1 MLGMP
6 PFRAFVLLLLG
17 GATAFP
23 GAAATEPSLAPQV
36 ATVFPHGGRLGSTFE
51 VAIGGANLDGA
62 SRLEFASPGIES
74 RILSAGP
81 RRITAQ
87 VTIAPRAETGSH
99 EFRLFTPSGT
109 ALGMFDV
116 GVLPEIN
123 ETEPN
128 DRPSLAQTISY
139 PVLINGTA
147 DAEDADFFRFQ
158 ANAGQTLAFDIA
170 AARNGS
176 PLDPVLAVLDEHGT
190 QIAYCDD
197 YYIEKDAHLEY
208 TFPRGGAY
216 FVRVNAS
223 FSRSAPGADYRLT
236 VTDRAY
242 PMYAI
247 PAGAQR
253 GKTVEIV
260 VRGANIGGIDRVWLD
275 TDSAHSAILSR
286 SAGELDEL
294 KVSLEIPAELNPG
307 RHRLHFAA
315 GPPEAAQEA
324 AQPLPFEVSDSPEI
338 TVADSAAQPV
348 LLHAPVV
355 VNSEIAVRGEDYL
368 HRVHTY
374 EFDVPEGARYEFHA
388 LAWELGL
395 RTDPVL
401 TLFGPDGSKL
411 AFEDDPAPNSF
422 IHYAATHD
430 PDLVYKFAKA
440 GRYRIVVR
448 DAMYRG
454 GPGFIYRLTVRPIE
468 PDYHVDVLRAN
479 VTAYLGRKTT
489 LMAQVHR
496 TGGVHII
503 EPFKNPDSEIENF
516 RIHEID
522 GWQAPVVV
530 WAEGVPPGVTA
541 ERVTAEPK
549 NTTFKGNDGEDLFV
563 DGTVVDVP
571 LQVGPEAKPGTYKIH
586 IRAESSFAGRT
597 VEREGRV
604 VRKNRTVKIAS
615 ELQDDLYLTIVKP
628 PSVLV
633 TAPERL
639 ALTKGEPGHLKLN
652 LFYFEQG
659 GGPIVV
665 EARTESP
672 GLNMGR
678 VNVPAGSEELEVP
691 VTAADGAQESVK
703 VVMIARDPASGRVLG
718 ESAPVTVQIGK

>member
-1 MLGMP
+1 MPEMP
-6 PFRAFVLLLLG
+6 PFRALMLVLLA
-17 GATAFP
+17 GAAAFP
-23 GAAATEPSLAPQV
+23 CGAATEPSLAPQISS
-36 ATVFPHGGRLGSTFE
+36 VFPHGGRLGTTFE

-62 SRLEFASPGIES
+62 ARLEFASPGIEG
-74 RILSAGP
+74 RILSAGA
-81 RRITAQ
+81 RRITVQIA
-87 VTIAPRAETGSH
+87 IAPRAETGSH

-109 ALGMFDV
+109 ALGLFDV
-116 GVLPEIN
+116 GTLPEIN
-123 ETEPN
+123 EAEPN
-128 DRPSLAQTISY
+128 DRPALAQTIAY

-176 PLDPVLAVLDEHGT
+176 PLDPVLALLDERGR

-208 TFPRGGAY
+208 TFPRAGAY

-223 FSRSAPGADYRLT
+223 FSRGAPGADYRLA

-242 PMYAI
+242 PMFAI
-247 PAGAQR
+247 PAGARR
-253 GKTVEIV
+253 GKTVAIAL
-260 VRGANIGGIDRVWLD
+260 RGANLGAIDRVWLD
-275 TDSAHSAILSR
+275 TLDTEVAHAAIVSR
-286 SAGELDEL
+286 SAGEL
-294 KVSLEIPAELNPG
+294 KVSLEVPAELTPG

-315 GPPEAAQEA
+315 GAQEA
-324 AQPLPFEVSDSPEI
+324 AQPLPFEVSDFPEI

-348 LLHAPVV
+348 LLRAPVV
-355 VNSEIAVRGEDYL
+355 VNSEIGERGGDYL
-368 HRVHTY
+368 HRFHTY
-374 EFDVPEGARYEFHA
+374 EFDAPEGARYEFHA

-422 IHYAATHD
+422 IHYAASHD

-454 GPGFIYRLTVRPIE
+454 GPGFIYRLTVRPVE
-468 PDYHVDVLRAN
+468 PDFHLDVLRAN
-479 VTAYLGRKTT
+479 VTAYVGRKTT

-496 TGGVHII
+496 TGGVHVI
-503 EPFKNPDSEIENF
+503 EPFKHPDSEIENF

-530 WAEGVPPGVTA
+530 WADGVPPGVTA
-541 ERVTAEPK
+541 ERVTAEPS

-571 LQVGPEAKPGTYKIH
+571 LQVGPDAKPGTYKIH

-597 VEREGRV
+597 VERQGCV
-604 VRKNRTVKIAS
+604 VRKSRTVKVAAG
-615 ELQDDLYLTIVKP
+615 LQDDLYLTIVKP

-633 TAPERL
+633 TAPEKL
-639 ALTKGEPGHLKLN
+639 AITKGEPGHLKLS
-652 LFYFEQG
+652 LFYFEPN

-672 GLNMGR
+672 GLNMGH
-678 VNVPAGSEELEVP
+678 VSVPAGSEELEVP

-703 VVMIARDPASGRVLG
+703 VIMIARDSASGRVLG

>member
-1 MLGMP
+1 MPGMP
-6 PFRAFVLLLLG
+6 SFRAFFLLLLE
-17 GATAFP
+17 GAIAFP
-23 GAAATEPSLAPQV
+23 GAAATEPSLAPQI
-36 ATVFPHGGRLGSTFE
+36 ATVFPHGGRLGSSFE

-62 SRLEFASPGIES
+62 SRLEFTSPGIES
-74 RILSAGP
+74 RIVSAGP
-81 RRITAQ
+81 RCITVQ
-87 VTIAPRAETGSH
+87 ITIAPRAETGTY

-109 ALGMFDV
+109 ALGLFAV
-116 GVLPEIN
+116 GALAEIN
-123 ETEPN
+123 EVEPN
-128 DRPSLAQTISY
+128 DRPGLAQTITY

-147 DAEDADFFRFQ
+147 DAEDPDFFRFQ
-158 ANAGQTLAFDIA
+158 ASAGQTLAFDIA

-176 PLDPVLAVLDEHGT
+176 PLDPVLALLDERGS

-208 TFPRGGAY
+208 TFPRGGTY

-223 FSRSAPGADYRLT
+223 FSRSVPGADYRLT

-247 PAGAQR
+247 PAGAAR
-253 GKTVEIV
+253 GKTVEIA
-260 VRGANIGGIDRVWLD
+260 VRGANVAAIDRVWLD
-275 TDSAHSAILSR
+275 TDAAHAIVLSH
-286 SAGELDEL
+286 SAGEL
-294 KVSLEIPAELNPG
+294 KVSMEVPAELIPG

-315 GPPEAAQEA
+315 GLQEA

-338 TVADSAAQPV
+338 TVADNAAQPV
-348 LLHAPVV
+348 LLHPPVV
-355 VNSEIAVRGEDYL
+355 VNSEIAARGDDYL

-388 LAWELGL
+388 LAWELGM

-401 TLFGPDGSKL
+401 TLYGSDGSKL

-422 IHYAATHD
+422 IHYASTHD

-454 GPGFIYRLTVRPIE
+454 GPGFIYRLTVRDIQ

-479 VTAYLGRKTT
+479 VTAYVGRKTT

-496 TGGVHII
+496 TGGVHVI

-522 GWQAPVVV
+522 GWQAPVIV
-530 WAEGVPPGVTA
+530 WAEGVPPGVTS

-604 VRKNRTVKIAS
+604 VRKNRTVKIAP
-615 ELQDDLYLTIVKP
+615 ELQDDFYLTIMKP

-652 LFYFEQG
+652 LFYFEQ

-691 VTAADGAQESVK
+691 VTAAEGAQKSVN